1 MIWSACGAARKR
13 WYTYSD
19 FSRKRWSTMT
29 FLRNRLFLGGM
40 LLGGVFGMVIGSIIA
55 FTLGENSA
63 SALRRML
70 QERNR
75 GKVPVEYLS
84 Q

>member
-1 MIWSACGAARKR
+1 M
-13 WYTYSD
+13 
-19 FSRKRWSTMT
+19 MT
-29 FLRNRLFLGGM
+29 FLRNRLFLGGVV
-40 LLGGVFGMVIGSIIA
+40 LGGVCGMVIGSVIA
-55 FTLGENSA
+55 FTVGESSISA
-63 SALRRML
+63 FRRTL

>member
-1 MIWSACGAARKR
+1 
-13 WYTYSD
+13 
-19 FSRKRWSTMT
+19 MT
-29 FLRNRLFLGGM
+29 FLRNRFFLGGV
-40 LLGGVFGMVIGSIIA
+40 LLGGVCGMVIGSVIA

-63 SALRRML
+63 TAIRRMI

-75 GKVPVEYLS
+75 GKVPIEYLS

>member
-1 MIWSACGAARKR
+1 
-13 WYTYSD
+13 
-19 FSRKRWSTMT
+19 MT
-29 FLRNRLFLGGM
+29 FLRNRLFLGGV
-40 LLGGVFGMVIGSIIA
+40 LLGGISGIIVGSVIA
-55 FTLGENSA
+55 FTLGESSVSA
-63 SALRRML
+63 VRRVI

>member
-1 MIWSACGAARKR
+1 
-13 WYTYSD
+13 
-19 FSRKRWSTMT
+19 MT
-29 FLRNRLFLGGM
+29 VLRNRLFLGGI
-40 LLGGVFGMVIGSIIA
+40 LLGGVFGMVIGSVIA
-55 FTLGENSA
+55 FTLGESGA
-63 SALRRML
+63 VALRRAL

>member
-1 MIWSACGAARKR
+1 M
-13 WYTYSD
+13 
-19 FSRKRWSTMT
+19 MT
-29 FLRNRLFLGGM
+29 FLRNRLFIGGM
-40 LLGGVFGMVIGSIIA
+40 VFGGLCGMIIGSIIA
-55 FTLGENSA
+55 FTLGESSV
-63 SALRRML
+63 SALRRSL

>member
-1 MIWSACGAARKR
+1 
-13 WYTYSD
+13 
-19 FSRKRWSTMT
+19 MT
-29 FLRNRLFLGGM
+29 FLRNRLLLEGI
-40 LLGGVFGMVIGSIIA
+40 LLGGACGMIIGSVIA
-55 FTLGENSA
+55 FTLGESSV
-63 SALRRML
+63 SALRRAL

>member
-1 MIWSACGAARKR
+1 
-13 WYTYSD
+13 
-19 FSRKRWSTMT
+19 MT
-29 FLRNRLFLGGM
+29 FLRNRLFLGGV
-40 LLGGVFGMVIGSIIA
+40 LLGGVCGMVIGSVIA

-63 SALRRML
+63 TAIRRMI

-75 GKVPVEYLS
+75 GKVPIEYLS

>member
-1 MIWSACGAARKR
+1 
-13 WYTYSD
+13 
-19 FSRKRWSTMT
+19 MT
-29 FLRNRLFLGGM
+29 FLRNRLFLGGIV
-40 LLGGVFGMVIGSIIA
+40 LGGVCGIVIGSVIA
-55 FTLGENSA
+55 FTLGESSVSA
-63 SALRRML
+63 IRRAR

>member
-1 MIWSACGAARKR
+1 
-13 WYTYSD
+13 
-19 FSRKRWSTMT
+19 MT
-29 FLRNRLFLGGM
+29 FLRNRFFLGGI
-40 LLGGVFGMVIGSIIA
+40 LLGGICGMIIGSVIA
-55 FTLGENSA
+55 FTLGESSA
-63 SALRRML
+63 SAVRRML

>member
-1 MIWSACGAARKR
+1 
-13 WYTYSD
+13 
-19 FSRKRWSTMT
+19 MT
-29 FLRNRLFLGGM
+29 FLRNRLFLEGI
-40 LLGGVFGMVIGSIIA
+40 LLGGACGMIIGSVIA
-55 FTLGENSA
+55 FTLGESSV
-63 SALRRML
+63 SALRRAL

>member
-1 MIWSACGAARKR
+1 
-13 WYTYSD
+13 
-19 FSRKRWSTMT
+19 MT
-29 FLRNRLFLGGM
+29 FLRNRLFLGGI
-40 LLGGVFGMVIGSIIA
+40 LFGGIAGMIVGSVIA
-55 FTLGENSA
+55 FTLGETGVGA
-63 SALRRML
+63 VRRAI

>member
-1 MIWSACGAARKR
+1 
-13 WYTYSD
+13 
-19 FSRKRWSTMT
+19 MT
-29 FLRNRLFLGGM
+29 FLRNRLFLGGIV
-40 LLGGVFGMVIGSIIA
+40 LGGVCGIVIGSVIA
-55 FTLGENSA
+55 FTLGESSI
-63 SALRRML
+63 SALRRVA

>member
-1 MIWSACGAARKR
+1 M
-13 WYTYSD
+13 
-19 FSRKRWSTMT
+19 MT
-29 FLRNRLFLGGM
+29 FLRNRLFLGGIV
-40 LLGGVFGMVIGSIIA
+40 LGGVCGMVIGSVIA
-55 FTLGENSA
+55 FTLGESSV
-63 SALRRML
+63 SALRRTL

>member
-1 MIWSACGAARKR
+1 
-13 WYTYSD
+13 
-19 FSRKRWSTMT
+19 MT
-29 FLRNRLFLGGM
+29 FLRNRLFIGGV
-40 LLGGVFGMVIGSIIA
+40 LLGGVCGMIIGSVIA

-63 SALRRML
+63 TAIRRMI

-75 GKVPVEYLS
+75 GKVPIEYLS